1 MFARIKFSIG
11 STLRQN
17 KLKEKVEKIRG
28 GVINVKK
35 GGKRPNEERK
45 LELIYNKEKTFTLY
59 VVAWFGFP
67 CGSSLSLDFQFN
79 FNNYYPLC
87 VSKYK

>member
-35 GGKRPNEERK
+35 GGKKAKRRAQTRAN
-45 LELIYNKEKTFTLY
+45 L
-59 VVAWFGFP
+59 
-67 CGSSLSLDFQFN
+67 Q
-79 FNNYYPLC
+79 
-87 VSKYK
+87 

>member
-35 GGKRPNEERK
+35 GGKKGQTKSAN
-45 LELIYNKEKTFTLY
+45 
-59 VVAWFGFP
+59 
-67 CGSSLSLDFQFN
+67 SS
-79 FNNYYPLC
+79 
-87 VSKYK
+87 